1 MMRLRI
7 DGVECK
13 LRDENAQLPR
23 YGAKMCESV
32 QGWRE
37 NVEMSLVV
45 EATANAVE
53 LFCHAEDMHRAEEF
67 NATQH
72 WGVVEVDG
80 VPLFEGEA
88 TVRGIERVGDV
99 VYYRVHLRAL
109 GHEWA
114 HSVARTQLKNSGL
127 EVAIPMTLDGV
138 ERSWE
143 RGQAVT
149 MLPLRYD
156 SYPEPEETG
165 LYITQRL
172 WMPSDYYPFISV
184 AEVVKRAI
192 SAGGYKLKSRF
203 FDTEFMSRLMMSGA
217 YKRVDST
224 LLQSKMGFK
233 AMRSV
238 STEAAA
244 GEDGRVYAWLPVMAS
259 NIGGLVDT
267 VDPTTVDEKGAKMV
281 EAYSNG
287 GCFTFDE
294 GRPIFTPTREINVA
308 FNIHLHYTTDYRIA
322 SSRYLHGFTSLHLS
336 NGCNVEVKLH
346 NPFLDM
352 RNSVVSN
359 MMFKLFIFDY
369 NPNDSYMLDGYGA
382 VSGRVSSILF
392 SNPNGGVTQLKVKRM
407 GSSGYVDYDGDWAL
421 YGGFVS
427 ETGTREVVVDI
438 RTPYESI
445 TPTNPKRFNDIYFG
459 GALEGQQMTLHAGCS
474 IEPIFGGSIG
484 YGEVAEFADVAN
496 VDVSQAELL
505 EAVAHLFNLRFYS
518 HAPSKTL
525 YVEPYDDFYGGREVD
540 WCDRQ
545 IGGSEVI
552 SECAVESFVDT
563 QLGYQPADGAAARY
577 TKGEERDLGTWDY
590 HVENYAAKR
599 STERLLNPLFRPV
612 ASFAGAA
619 STAPMAQVLTV
630 GDRDKL
636 VAEGYVEPRVVL
648 YYGVEALDDGDYW
661 PSPNG
666 DRGYPLALFHSRERR
681 ETLCFDDRD
690 GCAGLHSYY
699 NAELQERSTRQK
711 LECDLRLSPVEYA
724 ALFDLNSDVATI
736 CSNFRLKVCGQSAL
750 FRLEAIES
758 YDVKSHVA
766 HCVFV
771 RRLSD

>member
-1 MMRLRI
+1 MMTLRI

-13 LRDENAQLPR
+13 LRDDNAQLPR
-23 YGAKMCESV
+23 YSAKRCKSV
-32 QGWRE
+32 QAWRE
-37 NVEMSLVV
+37 NREMSLLV
-45 EATANAVE
+45 EATAAAVE

-67 NATQH
+67 NAKQH

-80 VPLFEGEA
+80 MPLFEGEA
-88 TVRGIERVGDV
+88 TVRGVERVDGV
-99 VYYRVHLRAL
+99 LCYNVHLRAL

-114 HSVARTQLKNSGL
+114 HSMAHTQLKNSGL
-127 EVAIPMTLDGV
+127 EVSVPMTLDGV

-143 RGQAVT
+143 GEQAVV

-165 LYITQRL
+165 LYTTQRL
-172 WMPSDYYPFISV
+172 LMPSDYYPFISI
-184 AEVVKRAI
+184 AEVIKRAI
-192 SAGGYKLKSRF
+192 SAGGYTLKSRF

-217 YKRVDST
+217 YKHVDSS
-224 LLQSKMGFK
+224 LLQAKMGFK
-233 AMRSV
+233 AMRSH
-238 STEAAA
+238 STTAIA
-244 GEDGRVYAWLPVMAS
+244 GEDGRVYAWLPIMAS
-259 NIGGLVDT
+259 NIGGVVDT
-267 VDPTTVDEKGAKMV
+267 VDPATVDERGVKML

-308 FNIHLHYTTDYRIA
+308 FNIHLRYTTDYRIA

-359 MMFKLFIFDY
+359 MVFKLFIFDY
-369 NPNDSYMLDGYGA
+369 NPNDSYMLDGYGT
-382 VSGRVSSILF
+382 VSGRVSSVVF
-392 SNPNGGVTQLKVKRM
+392 SSSNGGVTQLKVKRM

-421 YGGFVS
+421 YGGYVS
-427 ETGTREVVVDI
+427 ETGTREVVVNI

-445 TPTNPKRFNDIYFG
+445 TPSAPKQFNDIYFG

-484 YGEVAEFADVAN
+484 YGEVAGFADVAN

-518 HAPSKTL
+518 HAPSKRL
-525 YVEPYDDFYGGREVD
+525 YVEPYDDFYDGGEVD

-545 IGGSEVI
+545 ICGSEVV
-552 SECAVESFVDT
+552 SECSAESFVET
-563 QLGYQPADGAAARY
+563 LLGYQPADGAAARY

-599 STERLLNPLFRPV
+599 STESLLNPLFRPI
-612 ASFAGAA
+612 ASFAGAT
-619 STAPMAQVLTV
+619 SSAPMAQVLTV

-636 VAEGYVEPRVVL
+636 AEERCVEPRVVL

-666 DRGYPLALFHSRERR
+666 DRGYPLAQFHSRQRR

-699 NAELQERSTRQK
+699 DAELEERSTRQR

-724 ALFDLNSDVATI
+724 ALFDPDGGGATI
-736 CSNFRLKVCGQSAL
+736 RSNFRLMVCGQSAL
-750 FRLEAIES
+750 FRLESIES
-758 YDVKSHVA
+758 YDAKSHVA